1 MQTHEYKDAQ
11 GCRIVTG
18 LSDEFL
24 SIYPP
29 FTSLIPDFLTFVDEV
44 GSRFPNHVRVL
55 SAYNGDMFDFPLL
68 IHQLQRYYM
77 EGALQFFRMG
87 RFEFFCDT
95 MLLTKKLVD
104 KSLLKRTVRGT
115 CSYKLGDVYASITAR
130 PLVGAHGAMADCR
143 AVCEMMRAYPILWK
157 HMMVPDERT
166 LSKCSMVCK
175 LVLGIKTKSNSI
187 ERSSNLNARKS
198 LVARRSQ
205 RHVLAAKKCTS
216 LTV

>member
-1 MQTHEYKDAQ
+1 
-11 GCRIVTG
+11 
-18 LSDEFL
+18 
-24 SIYPP
+24 
-29 FTSLIPDFLTFVDEV
+29 
-44 GSRFPNHVRVL
+44 
-55 SAYNGDMFDFPLL
+55 
-68 IHQLQRYYM
+68 M

-187 ERSSNLNARKS
+187 ERFFQPERKK
-198 LVARRSQ
+198 VARS
-205 RHVLAAKKCTS
+205 T
-216 LTV
+216 TVPKTCARCEKVYQSHGTDVDLICNECEWVQ